1 MRIQSGFANQHET
14 ERKTGEKKKHEE
26 EMKSTKAIE
35 TLN

>member
-1 MRIQSGFANQHET
+1 MCEST
-14 ERKTGEKKKHEE
+14 RKTRRILGGEEHEE